1 METESYHL
9 AIVEALLI
17 ASELPVTQERIDDTI
32 GEEFRINLPELVE
45 KLNQIYTESR
55 RSFFIM
61 EVAGGYQIV
70 TRKSYE
76 ELVRRYLNR
85 SGRMR
90 LSNAALEALAII
102 AYRQPIAR
110 PDIDQ
115 IRGVNSDGVLSTLLE
130 KELIMVAGRADSPG
144 RPLLYKTSQEFLR
157 YFGLNS
163 TADLPRLKELEEMLA
178 QKPQTIQEA
187 EKENASE

>member
-1 METESYHL
+1 METEAYHL
-9 AIVEALLI
+9 SIVEALLI
-17 ASELPVTQERIDDTI
+17 ASELPVTQERIDETLGD
-32 GEEFRINLPELVE
+32 EFHIELDIVVE
-45 KLNQIYTESR
+45 RLNQQYMESR

-70 TRKSYE
+70 TRKNYE
-76 ELVRRYLNR
+76 TIVRRYLNR

-102 AYRQPIAR
+102 AYRQPVAR

-130 KELIMVAGRADSPG
+130 KELILVAGRAETPG

-163 TADLPRLKELEEMLA
+163 IADLPRLKELKEMLA
-178 QKPQTIQEA
+178 QNPQTVQEVA
-187 EKENASE
+187 EKHASE

>member
-1 METESYHL
+1 LETEAYHL
-9 AIVEALLI
+9 SIVEALLI
-17 ASELPVTQERIDDTI
+17 AAEQPVTQERIDETLGD
-32 GEEFRINLPELVE
+32 EFSIDLPEVVE
-45 KLNQIYTESR
+45 KLNQFYSESR

-102 AYRQPIAR
+102 AYRQPVAR

-130 KELIMVAGRADSPG
+130 KELIMVAGRAETPG
-144 RPLLYKTSQEFLR
+144 RPLLYKTTQEFLR

-163 TADLPRLKELEEMLA
+163 VADLPRLKELEAMLS
-178 QKPQTIQEA
+178 QEPQNLQE
-187 EKENASE
+187 EDKKHASE